1 MANVRRVSA
10 VRECVHVLGE
20 KFWSKQLFVTRK
32 AVQKSSGPA
41 REVRRDHGAKKQE
54 LKSLAG
60 EGGGGCGGGYWENS
74 PRLCRAETA
83 QTPGFQ

>member
-1 MANVRRVSA
+1 MANVRRVCA
-10 VRECVHVLGE
+10 VCECGHVLGE

-54 LKSLAG
+54 VKTL
-60 EGGGGCGGGYWENS
+60 GGGVGGWFLRKLTS
-74 PRLCRAETA
+74 AL
-83 QTPGFQ
+83 

>member
-32 AVQKSSGPA
+32 AVQKSSG

-54 LKSLAG
+54 LKSLGG
-60 EGGGGCGGGYWENS
+60 EGGGGWGVGGCYWENS

>member
-10 VRECVHVLGE
+10 VCECVHVLGE

-41 REVRRDHGAKKQE
+41 REVRRDHGA
-54 LKSLAG
+54 
-60 EGGGGCGGGYWENS
+60 
-74 PRLCRAETA
+74 
-83 QTPGFQ
+83 F